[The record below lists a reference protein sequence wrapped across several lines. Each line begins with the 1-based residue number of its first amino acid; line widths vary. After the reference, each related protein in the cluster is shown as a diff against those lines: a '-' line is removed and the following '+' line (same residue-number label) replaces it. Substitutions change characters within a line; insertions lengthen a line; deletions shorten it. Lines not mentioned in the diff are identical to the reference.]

1 MGTKGAKSFAEVG
14 NADHSRSFPR
24 DEEDVLEALIAE
36 KTGLGENFRGGK
48 GLAGNVVAHAEPA
61 VVANVLALVGE
72 VEGSKEANGFAKA
85 LPSKLVTKAS
95 HGFQIAGRRR
105 RNQRSKI
112 LEPTRST
119 SGKGPFHLVGSDGA
133 YGGSSLVP

>member
-1 MGTKGAKSFAEVG
+1 MRTNGAKSFAEVG
-14 NADHSRSFPR
+14 NPDRSRSFPR
-24 DEEDVLEALIAE
+24 DDEDMLEALPAE
-36 KTGLGENFRGGK
+36 KTGLSKNFCSGK
-48 GLAGNVVAHAEPA
+48 GLPWNVVAHAEPA

-72 VEGSKEANGFAKA
+72 VEGSKEANGVAKA

-105 RNQRSKI
+105 RNQCSKI

-119 SGKGPFHLVGSDGA
+119 AGKGPFHLVGSHRA
-133 YGGSSLVP
+133 YGGGDLAP